1 MSQPSQTTQPSPG
14 NQLYPDMP
22 AMRAPG
28 LEFVYR
34 LVAKVHPTNG
44 YDIEN
49 IQGTGI
55 TRSIA
60 GIESGTVKGPGIE
73 GTLVENSGAD
83 WAEQVHSKK
92 VSSAST
98 TYTRRCIAR
107 GLFRPGPGIEFS
119 QPDSIDV
126 DYTQDEVE
134 YFTHITF
141 EAAGN
146 SPYNWMNGIVAI
158 GVLQSFG
165 GAAVIDCWRLTNFLG
180 QQVEDV
186 YVPITT
192 SHPNTEIDTYIK
204 PLDQL
209 LSRTHKFPLLNSLKK
224 HLSSNIILVFS
235 MPRKVAP
242 APPDFTTPPGTV
254 RLIGEDGIAETP
266 QLVKQPMPTDDP
278 NDPLNWSRARKSM
291 NFIPILAVTVIIFTQ
306 TSLPLIFWV
315 LWNQEF
321 GWSYGQLNNANALNY
336 VGTTVGCILFIPPA
350 VKYGRRSMYL
360 LTTAIIFAMAIW
372 SARMKTLTELYIS
385 QLIFGLASAT
395 NESIVEMTIA
405 DLYFIHQ
412 RGSANGLYMVMV
424 MIGSFLS
431 PVIAGYMAANGNW
444 RLCYWI
450 TTAVD
455 GALLLYFCFFFEE
468 SKYIPRLEAQQLSS
482 EVPTPIA
489 ATKKDNISE
498 TQTGEMST
506 CVTLETSNA
515 PLHRIDSDIPLL
527 TWRQRM
533 RLVTKTDES
542 LLGIVRTAVV
552 ILFRFPAVMYTA
564 LTYAFCLCW
573 ISAQASI
580 ISIVFT
586 QPPYNFGTVGVG
598 NMSLGVF
605 IGCILG
611 SAYGAISDRAIL
623 WFTRRN
629 YGYYE
634 PEMRLQLNHFPAV
647 CMSGGFV
654 MFGITTAKGMHWIY
668 PSIGSAIF
676 GFGLGGLS
684 DVALCVTIDSYQ
696 AITGE
701 AFIGVAFMRNAFS
714 IAISFAL
721 VPWLDAQGL
730 QNMTIVMG
738 LWALAMA
745 FLHIPM
751 MVWGKR
757 IREKTETSYKRMATG
772 TRV

>member
-1 MSQPSQTTQPSPG
+1 M
-14 NQLYPDMP
+14 
-22 AMRAPG
+22 
-28 LEFVYR
+28 
-34 LVAKVHPTNG
+34 HPTNG

-186 YVPITT
+186 Y
-192 SHPNTEIDTYIK
+192 
-204 PLDQL
+204 
-209 LSRTHKFPLLNSLKK
+209 K

-266 QLVKQPMPTDDP
+266 PLVKQPMPTDDP

-395 NESIVEMTIA
+395 NESIAEMTIA
-405 DLYFIHQ
+405 DLYFVHQ

>member
-1 MSQPSQTTQPSPG
+1 MS
-14 NQLYPDMP
+14 
-22 AMRAPG
+22 
-28 LEFVYR
+28 
-34 LVAKVHPTNG
+34 
-44 YDIEN
+44 
-49 IQGTGI
+49 
-55 TRSIA
+55 
-60 GIESGTVKGPGIE
+60 
-73 GTLVENSGAD
+73 
-83 WAEQVHSKK
+83 
-92 VSSAST
+92 
-98 TYTRRCIAR
+98 
-107 GLFRPGPGIEFS
+107 
-119 QPDSIDV
+119 
-126 DYTQDEVE
+126 
-134 YFTHITF
+134 
-141 EAAGN
+141 
-146 SPYNWMNGIVAI
+146 
-158 GVLQSFG
+158 
-165 GAAVIDCWRLTNFLG
+165 
-180 QQVEDV
+180 
-186 YVPITT
+186 
-192 SHPNTEIDTYIK
+192 
-204 PLDQL
+204 
-209 LSRTHKFPLLNSLKK
+209 
-224 HLSSNIILVFS
+224 
-235 MPRKVAP
+235 RKVAP

-291 NFIPILAVTVIIFTQ
+291 NFIPILAVTVIIFTHELPCLSTKLRATNHDR

-336 VGTTVGCILFIPPA
+336 VGTTVGS

-395 NESIVEMTIA
+395 NESIVEMTDHTDWRQIA
-405 DLYFIHQ
+405 DLYFVHQ

-468 SKYIPRLEAQQLSS
+468 SKYIPHLEAQQLSS

-489 ATKKDNISE
+489 VTKKDNISE

-506 CVTLETSNA
+506 CVTLEPSNA
-515 PLHRIDSDIPLL
+515 PLHRINSDIPLL

-623 WFTRRN
+623 WFTRKN

-654 MFGITTAKGMHWIY
+654 MFGITAAKGMHWIY

-745 FLHIPM
+745 FLHVPM
-751 MVWGKR
+751 MIWGKR

>member
-1 MSQPSQTTQPSPG
+1 MSQAPQTTQPSPG
-14 NQLYPDMP
+14 NQLYPDLP

-34 LVAKVHPTNG
+34 LVAKMHPTNG

-92 VSSAST
+92 IYYKLDAR
-98 TYTRRCIAR
+98 YTIKTNDGHHIFVQAR

-119 QPDSIDV
+119 QPDSVDV

-158 GVLQSFG
+158 GALQSYG
-165 GAAVIDCWRLTNFLG
+165 GAAVIHVDTLG
-180 QQVEDV
+180 S
-186 YVPITT
+186 TMACT
-192 SHPNTEIDTYIK
+192 
-204 PLDQL
+204 QL
-209 LSRTHKFPLLNSLKK
+209 LNLILDCPRFPRISDTIPAAGTELSDKTNRT
-224 HLSSNIILVFS
+224 SNTIFVFS
-235 MPRKVAP
+235 MPRNVAP

-278 NDPLNWSRARKSM
+278 NDPLNWSRVRKSM
-291 NFIPILAVTVIIFTQ
+291 NFVPILAVTAIIFTQ

-321 GWSYGQLNNANALNY
+321 GWSYGQLNNANTLNY
-336 VGTTVGCILFIPPA
+336 VGTTVGCILFTPPA

-372 SARMKTLTELYIS
+372 SARMKTLTELYVS

-405 DLYFIHQ
+405 DLYFVHQ

-450 TTAVD
+450 VTAVD

-482 EVPTPIA
+482 EDPTPIP

-515 PLHRIDSDIPLL
+515 PLHRINSNISLL

-623 WFTRRN
+623 WFTRKN
-629 YGYYE
+629 YGCYE
-634 PEMRLQLNHFPAV
+634 PEMRLQLNHFLVV

-745 FLHIPM
+745 FLHVPM
-751 MVWGKR
+751 MIWGKR
-757 IREKTETSYKRMATG
+757 IREKTEASYKRMATG

>member
-34 LVAKVHPTNG
+34 LVAKMHPTNG

-92 VSSAST
+92 VGSAST
-98 TYTRRCIAR
+98 TYKRRCIAR
-107 GLFRPGPGIEFS
+107 GLFRPGPDIEFS

-158 GVLQSFG
+158 GALQSFG

-186 YVPITT
+186 YVETLDPTMVYAQVCNGQKSIQVKIAAKFVPASPAFRTT
-192 SHPNTEIDTYIK
+192 IPAVRKELHDKTNCI
-204 PLDQL
+204 
-209 LSRTHKFPLLNSLKK
+209 
-224 HLSSNIILVFS
+224 SNIILIFS
-235 MPRKVAP
+235 MSRKVAP

-336 VGTTVGCILFIPPA
+336 VGTTVG
-350 VKYGRRSMYL
+350 S
-360 LTTAIIFAMAIW
+360 IIFAMAIW

-405 DLYFIHQ
+405 DLYFVHQ

-444 RLCYWI
+444 RLCYWV

-482 EVPTPIA
+482 EVPTPIT

-498 TQTGEMST
+498 TQTGEMRT

-515 PLHRIDSDIPLL
+515 PLHRINSDIPLL

-623 WFTRRN
+623 WFTRKN

-634 PEMRLQLNHFPAV
+634 PEMRLQLNHFPAI

-745 FLHIPM
+745 FLHVPM
-751 MVWGKR
+751 MIWGKR
-757 IREKTETSYKRMATG
+757 IRERTEASYKRMATG

>member
-1 MSQPSQTTQPSPG
+1 
-14 NQLYPDMP
+14 
-22 AMRAPG
+22 
-28 LEFVYR
+28 
-34 LVAKVHPTNG
+34 
-44 YDIEN
+44 
-49 IQGTGI
+49 
-55 TRSIA
+55 
-60 GIESGTVKGPGIE
+60 
-73 GTLVENSGAD
+73 
-83 WAEQVHSKK
+83 
-92 VSSAST
+92 
-98 TYTRRCIAR
+98 
-107 GLFRPGPGIEFS
+107 
-119 QPDSIDV
+119 
-126 DYTQDEVE
+126 
-134 YFTHITF
+134 
-141 EAAGN
+141 
-146 SPYNWMNGIVAI
+146 
-158 GVLQSFG
+158 
-165 GAAVIDCWRLTNFLG
+165 
-180 QQVEDV
+180 
-186 YVPITT
+186 
-192 SHPNTEIDTYIK
+192 
-204 PLDQL
+204 
-209 LSRTHKFPLLNSLKK
+209 
-224 HLSSNIILVFS
+224 

-242 APPDFTTPPGTV
+242 APPEFTTPPGTV
-254 RLIGEDGIAETP
+254 RLIGEDGLAETP

-291 NFIPILAVTVIIFTQ
+291 NFVPILAVTAIIFTQ

-372 SARMKTLTELYIS
+372 SARMKTLTELYVS
-385 QLIFGLASAT
+385 QFIFGLASAT

-405 DLYFIHQ
+405 DLYFVHQ

-431 PVIAGYMAANGNW
+431 PVIAGYMAADGNW
-444 RLCYWI
+444 RRCYWI

-482 EVPTPIA
+482 EVPTPIP

-498 TQTGEMST
+498 IQSGEMST
-506 CVTLETSNA
+506 CITLETSNA
-515 PLHRIDSDIPLL
+515 PLYRINSDIPLL

-542 LLGIVRTAVV
+542 LLGVVRTAVV

-623 WFTRRN
+623 WFTRKN

-647 CMSGGFV
+647 CMSGGFI

-745 FLHIPM
+745 FLHVPM
-751 MVWGKR
+751 MIWGKR
-757 IREKTETSYKRMATG
+757 IREKTEASYKRMATG